1 MVLYDPLI
9 FSDIIYIYIC
19 MYVYIYILCMYIY
32 IYTDPK
38 RDQLAPAAV
47 HPSET
52 PGDLANPD
60 MMKSQQFLKS
70 FTDTPVIL
78 VYHRYIQYTIWLF
91 VT

>member
-1 MVLYDPLI
+1 
-9 FSDIIYIYIC
+9 
-19 MYVYIYILCMYIY
+19 MYIY